1 MKRLVFLAVALVA
14 CSKQPKEEAAPIP
27 SSSAA
32 VAAVASAAASALPH
46 TTATATA
53 TAAGSQLDGVV
64 CRVAG
69 PTRANIHFRF
79 ETMKGTVLIDG
90 GETRRILTKAT
101 PHGATYVL
109 QFLSYETG
117 DRKPAAEKLVPG
129 QSIVARI
136 VADGDHDNVY
146 FDGDVR
152 SAGLAGGEVYR
163 CEK

>member
-1 MKRLVFLAVALVA
+1 MKRLVLAFVLVA
-14 CSKQPKEEAAPIP
+14 CSKQPKEEAAPVP

-32 VAAVASAAASALPH
+32 IAAVTSAAASALPH
-46 TTATATA
+46 TTA

-69 PTRANIHFRF
+69 KTRANIHFRF

-101 PHGATYVL
+101 PQGATYVL
-109 QFLSYETG
+109 RFLSYEAG

-129 QSIVARI
+129 ESIVARI
-136 VADGDHDNVY
+136 VADGDHDNVF
-146 FDGDVR
+146 FDGDVH
-152 SAGLAGGEVYR
+152 SAGLAGGEMYR

>member
-1 MKRLVFLAVALVA
+1 MKRVVLALVLVA
-14 CSKQPKEEAAPIP
+14 CSKPSREEAAPIP

-32 VAAVASAAASALPH
+32 IAAVASAAASALPH

-53 TAAGSQLDGVV
+53 AGSQLDGVV

-69 PTRANIHFRF
+69 KTRANIHFRF

-101 PHGATYVL
+101 PQGATYVL
-109 QFLSYETG
+109 RFLSYEAG

-129 QSIVARI
+129 ESIVARI
-136 VADGDHDNVY
+136 VADGDHDNVF
-146 FDGDVR
+146 FDGDVH
-152 SAGLAGGEVYR
+152 SSGLAGGEIYR

>member
-1 MKRLVFLAVALVA
+1 MKRLVVLTVALVA
-14 CSKQPKEEAAPIP
+14 CSKQPKEEVAPLP

-32 VAAVASAAASALPH
+32 IAVAASAAASALPH
-46 TTATATA
+46 TTA

-64 CRVAG
+64 CRVTG
-69 PTRANIHFRF
+69 PTRASIHFRF

-90 GETRRILTKAT
+90 GETRRLLTKAT
-101 PHGATYVL
+101 PSGATYVL
-109 QFLSYETG
+109 RFLAYETG

-146 FDGDVR
+146 FDGDVH